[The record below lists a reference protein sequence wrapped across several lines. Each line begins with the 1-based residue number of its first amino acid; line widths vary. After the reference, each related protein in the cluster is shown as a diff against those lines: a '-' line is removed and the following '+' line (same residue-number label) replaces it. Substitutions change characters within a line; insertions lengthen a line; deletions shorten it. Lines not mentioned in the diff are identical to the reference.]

1 MYTSFT
7 LESEY
12 NLYQLKYGSKY
23 NSSNGIL
30 ETLREN
36 LSYLKM
42 NKYKSQKEARI
53 GLFLEIIPKLTLW
66 KVLKQKIDHI
76 FLWLDLDNEDTK
88 QIIKENHLTTTQVKK

>member
-1 MYTSFT
+1 
-7 LESEY
+7 
-12 NLYQLKYGSKY
+12 
-23 NSSNGIL
+23 
-30 ETLREN
+30 
-36 LSYLKM
+36 M

-88 QIIKENHLTTTQVKK
+88 QIIKETSPNNNTSQEIVISALEHPQKNLV